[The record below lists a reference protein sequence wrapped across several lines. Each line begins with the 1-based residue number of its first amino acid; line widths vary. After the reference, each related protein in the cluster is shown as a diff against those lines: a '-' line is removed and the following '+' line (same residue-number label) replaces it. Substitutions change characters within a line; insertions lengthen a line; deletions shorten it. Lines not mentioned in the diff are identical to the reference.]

1 MEIGTVRQV
10 DIDQEMQVA
19 YLDYAM
25 SVIVARAL
33 PDVRDGL
40 KPVHRRILYAMYDMN
55 LRHNAPYKKSARIVG
70 EVLGKYH
77 PHGDAAVY
85 ESMVR
90 MAQDF
95 SMRYVLVDGQ
105 GNFGSIDGDAAA
117 AMRYTEARQAPLSE
131 EMLRDIEKNTVDFGP
146 NFDGSLQEPL
156 VLPSAFPN
164 LIVNG
169 SSGIAV
175 GMATNIPPHNLSE
188 VCDAIAYL
196 IDHYNRLDDIGV
208 DALMQFIKGP
218 DFPTGGIIHLEGE
231 ESDNGSGI
239 DDSLRA
245 AYAVGRGRITVQA
258 KAHIEEMSR
267 NRNRIVVTELPY
279 QVNKS
284 RLIERIAELVREGR
298 LEGITDLR
306 DESDRQGMRIIIE
319 LTRNVEPKQM
329 LRELFRLTP
338 MRSTFSIMLLALVD
352 GEPRM
357 LSLRRL
363 LFHYVEHRREV
374 IVRRSQYDLQRAR
387 ERAHIL
393 QGLLIALDNLDEVIQ
408 IIRHSRTAETAHAS
422 LRKRFKL
429 TDVQAQAI
437 LDMPLRRL
445 AALERQKIETE
456 YREKLELIAYLED
469 LLAHPAKILALI
481 KQDMLT
487 LKEKYGDP
495 RRTQIVRGAP
505 DELLATAL
513 LPDEDNV
520 FVFRS
525 DGLVRREP
533 AHVRLSLPQESPD
546 EIPRHIVLANT
557 RDTLLCFTG
566 DGRALPFAAHQVPA
580 LDSGEKKSIKNL
592 LNIGRMDDL
601 TSVLALPALADEDN
615 QGERA
620 GAGDNW
626 PQYLITV
633 TRLGKIK
640 RTPLAEVR
648 KAVARGETAV
658 MNIDEND
665 RLMWALLTR
674 GSQEVILVSAQAKAI
689 RFDEEE
695 VRPSGLGAGGVMA
708 MKLEVDDRLV
718 GCGLVEDALLIT
730 FSQKGYGK
738 ASKLAEYP
746 AQKRYGAG
754 VVAGSLTSRTGPL
767 IAAAVA
773 KGDEEL
779 TAVTTGKTAKR
790 LKAGDFPVMGR
801 ASSGKS
807 VAVAP
812 AGQTFDHVVFG
823 ISGQARMGDDREET
837 VEGVRAP
844 EQAPEDKT
852 AKTGRGARTPHP
864 AKTASTKKAG
874 IDEKQDGKL
883 APQTRSPRG
892 LAKQTISPPTH
903 RDKGAP
909 KETAA
914 KVALKV
920 ADKSAARKAQAEG
933 LTPAKTAARARP
945 VSQEVELD
953 LPVTRRPASSKAA
966 RKDPPKAEV
975 ELELPVLK
983 RGAARKATGDKK
995 SAATKKPANAPGK
1008 GGEDVIELSV
1018 KKRTARGQLPLPL
1031 VEDTELDL
1039 PAPVKKPRRAAK
1051 PDSPGTAQ
1059 PRSPSETRGGGK
1071 ASAPDGGR
1079 PTKGTKPPRKDKPR
1093 GQ

>member
-40 KPVHRRILYAMYDMN
+40 KPVHRRILYAMHDMN
-55 LRHNAPYKKSARIVG
+55 LHHNAPYKKSARIVG

-105 GNFGSIDGDAAA
+105 GNFGSIDGDSAA

-164 LIVNG
+164 LLVNG

-196 IDHYNRLDDIGV
+196 IDHYHRLDDIGV
-208 DALMQFIKGP
+208 DELMQFIKGP

-231 ESDNGSGI
+231 ESDNGSGVE
-239 DDSLRA
+239 DSLRA

-408 IIRHSRTAETAHAS
+408 IIRHSRTADTAHAS

-445 AALERQKIETE
+445 AALERQKIEIE
-456 YREKLELIAYLED
+456 YKEKLELIAYLED

-505 DELLATAL
+505 GELVTEAL
-513 LPDEDNV
+513 LPDENHL

-525 DGLVRREP
+525 DGLVRRES
-533 AHVRLSLPQESPD
+533 AHIRRPLSPPD

-557 RDTLLCFTG
+557 RDTMLCFTA
-566 DGRALPFAAHQVPA
+566 DGRVLPFAAHQVPSP
-580 LDSGEKKSIKNL
+580 DSGEKKSIKDL
-592 LNIGRMDDL
+592 LNVGRIDDV
-601 TSVLALPALADEDN
+601 TCVAALPFPADEEGQN
-615 QGERA
+615 EPAGA
-620 GAGDNW
+620 GAGDNR
-626 PQYLITV
+626 PQYLMTV
-633 TRLGKIK
+633 TLLGKIK

-648 KAVARGETAV
+648 KAVARGETQV
-658 MNIDEND
+658 MNVDEHD
-665 RLMWALLTR
+665 RLMWALLTP
-674 GSQEVILVSAQAKAI
+674 GSREVILVSAQAKAI
-689 RFDEEE
+689 RFGEEE
-695 VRPSGLGAGGVMA
+695 IRPSGLGAGGVMA
-708 MKLEVDDRLV
+708 MKLEGDDRLV
-718 GCGLVEDALLIT
+718 GCGLVRDALLIT

-738 ASKLAEYP
+738 ASELSAYP

-767 IAAAVA
+767 IAAAVVT
-773 KGDEEL
+773 GDEEVI
-779 TAVTTGKTAKR
+779 AVTTGKTAKR
-790 LKAGDFPVMGR
+790 LKASDFPVMGR
-801 ASSGKS
+801 ASGGRN
-807 VAVAP
+807 VALAP
-812 AGQTFDHVVFG
+812 AGQTFEYIVFG
-823 ISGQARMGDDREET
+823 ISPQGRTGEDQGEA
-837 VEGVRAP
+837 VEGVRASEP
-844 EQAPEDKT
+844 APEDKAAT
-852 AKTGRGARTPHP
+852 AQREDRTPQPPKP
-864 AKTASTKKAG
+864 APARKAPVG
-874 IDEKQDGKL
+874 GKADGKL
-883 APQTRSPRG
+883 AAEARTLRG
-892 LAKQTISPPTH
+892 PTKQPAIPPPAH
-903 RDKGAP
+903 DKGIAKAATATPVSKAAGKATARGAP
-909 KETAA
+909 VERPA
-914 KVALKV
+914 
-920 ADKSAARKAQAEG
+920 
-933 LTPAKTAARARP
+933 PAKTAARQHSPTA
-945 VSQEVELD
+945 EVELD
-953 LPVTRRPASSKAA
+953 LPVAKRRVTKKAA
-966 RKDPPKAEV
+966 EKQPPTAEV
-975 ELELPVLK
+975 ELDLPVLK
-983 RGAARKATGDKK
+983 RGAAKKAAEETK
-995 SAATKKPANAPGK
+995 SATAKKVPGK
-1008 GGEDVIELSV
+1008 SSKDGEAVIELPV
-1018 KKRTARGQLPLPL
+1018 KKRPARGQLPLPL
-1031 VEDTELDL
+1031 EDKELDL
-1039 PAPVKKPRRAAK
+1039 PAPVKKPRRSAR
-1051 PDSPGTAQ
+1051 PDPASGSQA
-1059 PRSPSETRGGGK
+1059 RSPARARGGGQ
-1071 ASAPDGGR
+1071 AITTDGSG
-1079 PTKGTKPPRKDKPR
+1079 PPAKDKTPPGKGR
-1093 GQ
+1093 SKSE